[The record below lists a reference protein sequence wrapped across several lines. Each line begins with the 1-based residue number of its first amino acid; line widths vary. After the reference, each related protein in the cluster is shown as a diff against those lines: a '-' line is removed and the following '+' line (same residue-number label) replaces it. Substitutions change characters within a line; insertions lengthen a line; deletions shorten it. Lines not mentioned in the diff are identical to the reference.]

1 MEPRQ
6 TGSGGGIEGV
16 PALSGS
22 FESLPLSER
31 QIEDGNEARPE
42 HRNEVGAV
50 QAEVA
55 QIAMPAL
62 PVPILTAIPSTSAQ
76 GTGVPIDDT
85 VPITANDDDLIEK
98 EWVDKAKKI
107 LAETRDDP
115 YRRESEVSKLQIEYI
130 RKRYGREIGAAS
142 VE

>member
-1 MEPRQ
+1 MSYP
-6 TGSGGGIEGV
+6 SV
-16 PALSGS
+16 L

-62 PVPILTAIPSTSAQ
+62 PVPIYCNT
-76 GTGVPIDDT
+76 IDKR
-85 VPITANDDDLIEK
+85 A
-98 EWVDKAKKI
+98 
-107 LAETRDDP
+107 
-115 YRRESEVSKLQIEYI
+115 
-130 RKRYGREIGAAS
+130 RYGAY
-142 VE
+142 

>member
-55 QIAMPAL
+55 SLLIRERDLVLGQVAFEQSGIDRPREYRMDDRRVHVNAWFQMAYRHL
-62 PVPILTAIPSTSAQ
+62 SFFAQ
-76 GTGVPIDDT
+76 
-85 VPITANDDDLIEK
+85 
-98 EWVDKAKKI
+98 
-107 LAETRDDP
+107 
-115 YRRESEVSKLQIEYI
+115 
-130 RKRYGREIGAAS
+130 
-142 VE
+142 